1 MDRSKARKIAEAA
14 FCQEEHSLL
23 DKWRAANNI
32 AEHEGYGVDLSE
44 LIAFAE
50 LLSPEDLRIMQ

>member
-1 MDRSKARKIAEAA
+1 MMTPREIAEIA
-14 FCQEEHSLL
+14 FCQEEHPLL

-50 LLSPEDLRIMQ
+50 LLPPEDLQ